1 MCCIQYSRYNYTD
14 IFVSGLMMPWCHLI
28 FEDYFSALVGVIVLL
43 HVTVIVF
50 IVCTYTYDIRGSI
63 L

>member
-1 MCCIQYSRYNYTD
+1 
-14 IFVSGLMMPWCHLI
+14 MPWCHLI
-28 FEDYFSALVGVIVLL
+28 FEDYFSDLVGVIVLL

-50 IVCTYTYDIRGSI
+50 IVCTYTCDIRGSI